1 MLQILPSSIS
11 NLIAAGEV
19 VGRPASVVKELLEN
33 AIDAGGKNI
42 SVIIL
47 DAGRTLIQVIDD
59 GCGMTDEEAALCF
72 ERHSTSKIA
81 TAQDLERIST
91 YGFRGEAL
99 ASIAAVA
106 EVTLKTRKQEE
117 EIGTQVIISES
128 GISSQEAV
136 STPVGSNFAIRNLFF
151 NVPARR
157 KFLKSDNAELRHI
170 IAEFTRV
177 AITRPGIAM
186 RLTVN
191 GKDIYS
197 LRAVAD
203 AKHRIHDIFGRE
215 VINEL
220 VDVKTETSVVRITGY
235 IGKPEDARKTLGNQ
249 FFFVN
254 GRYFR
259 SPYFHKA
266 VCKPYDKL
274 IPDGYTPTYFLFLET
289 PFDKVDVN
297 IHPAKTEVKF
307 EDESMIFEIL
317 MACIREALGKN
328 SFIPSIDFDTEGAVE
343 IPSMSHKYDREGYI
357 APPKIDYD
365 PLFNPFR
372 ESAFENAPKEPII
385 DRSKQYGIL
394 YEEQSAAV
402 QNKILVIQK
411 KYIVTPV
418 KSGLLVI
425 NIRRANERILY
436 ERYLE
441 SVVEQ
446 QPITQQSLFPQT
458 IKLSH
463 EEYLIMI
470 DSLSLTEKL
479 GFDIRDFG
487 NDSVIVYGLPD
498 GFSADDEAV
507 KIAVDA
513 LIASLKEDEYLSD
526 NKPEIAAN
534 LAKSAAAGDKKALNQ
549 EEAQIL
555 VDQLFACRES
565 STAPDGR
572 KCMSI
577 ITIEELEKRL

>member
-357 APPKIDYD
+357 APPKLDYD

-385 DRSKQYGIL
+385 DRSEQYGIL